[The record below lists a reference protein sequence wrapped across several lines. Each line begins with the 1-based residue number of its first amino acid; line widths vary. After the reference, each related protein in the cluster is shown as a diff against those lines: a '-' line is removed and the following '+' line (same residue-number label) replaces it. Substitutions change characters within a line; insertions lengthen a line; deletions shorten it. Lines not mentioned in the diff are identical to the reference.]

1 MLGSREPGKNLTK
14 KYWNVYCELVL
25 RLFRNYIDDWCV
37 LIVCFFFFTSVWML
51 TSLYLVLFC
60 TSTFTYSCFF
70 VCFFVCFF
78 LLMNFRKVCTCPCG
92 RYVKENK
99 CWWHALQ
106 NVTKKN
112 ICAFCIKLF
121 GLCLVFIGL
130 DAFTHYFHR
139 IKFHFIG
146 I

>member
-14 KYWNVYCELVL
+14 KVLKCILWVSIKIILKWYWWLMCFDCFVFFYQCLNVIFIISFLILYFNFYVL
-25 RLFRNYIDDWCV
+25 L
-37 LIVCFFFFTSVWML
+37 
-51 TSLYLVLFC
+51 
-60 TSTFTYSCFF
+60 F
-70 VCFFVCFF
+70 VCLFVCFF

-121 GLCLVFIGL
+121 GLCLVFIWL
-130 DAFTHYFHR
+130 DVFTCYFYR

-146 I
+146 N